1 MENTETLNSRT
12 LHRQEFTCKYCKQSF
27 SKKFNL
33 NRHLKNTHGEEAIG
47 ILNSKKCHIFCIIC
61 STEKVIG
68 GFLSYNDYISHLK
81 ETHNVQVEEKLYH
94 FVKKEDFEVWRS
106 SEEKEVNY
114 ALQCTNVE
122 KSRTRIYYNCNRS
135 DSRGFVSNCSKK
147 ISKTGGSIKINGT
160 CPSRIIATFLPEG
173 SITVR
178 YIQTHVGHEIEVRT
192 QRLSKNDQKY
202 LVDQLKAGVCT
213 ERIVKNARTVKES
226 DKLTRLNLVTRNDL
240 SNLARRNNI
249 EKMRHSNDMVA
260 TALKVH
266 EWNSEGKNY
275 VFLFKQLG
283 ETHSFLKVNDFA
295 LAFMN
300 KTMEQKFR
308 EFNRIVCMDGTHG
321 LTKYKGWE
329 LTILLVKDETKA
341 GFPVAFMISNR
352 QDQMIQEIF
361 LGALKEK
368 LGTDAPISTE
378 FLMTDD
384 DVKYYNAWVKTMSN
398 SPRRLL
404 CTWHLLKNWNIQG
417 KRKLKTQELKNT
429 MRKDMRKILTATN
442 VQSFQKNKENYLK
455 ILQEQNETEFITYL
469 QKYYF
474 CNEARIMSWAF
485 CYRSE
490 VGINTNMALE
500 SLNRYIKK
508 EKLHNNGYIRLE
520 KLLDVLEEVVDDKM
534 WKRII
539 SIKRPHRNT
548 YQGRTVAKAH
558 RQAELIKNC
567 VKVKGFGSF
576 IIKSN
581 EKTYCVTYKETCLSK
596 NCREMFCEAC
606 KVCFHKYRCECIE
619 YVVKSTTCKHVHVVA
634 MYEQKQLLNNI
645 SFNEEINLNPI
656 NEGEINEFLLE
667 KNLKTGNEVD
677 LTLRRKFVSDHVKN
691 YVNDMLTLNDD
702 AFEVFAKNFEIF
714 VNKNDKDLGILG
726 NKRKFAKQTYYPQ
739 A

>member
-1 MENTETLNSRT
+1 STETLNSRT

-275 VFLFKQLG
+275 VFLFKQL
-283 ETHSFLKVNDFA
+283 
-295 LAFMN
+295 
-300 KTMEQKFR
+300 
-308 EFNRIVCMDGTHG
+308 
-321 LTKYKGWE
+321 
-329 LTILLVKDETKA
+329 
-341 GFPVAFMISNR
+341 
-352 QDQMIQEIF
+352 
-361 LGALKEK
+361 EK

-469 QKYYF
+469 QK
-474 CNEARIMSWAF
+474 
-485 CYRSE
+485 
-490 VGINTNMALE
+490 
-500 SLNRYIKK
+500 
-508 EKLHNNGYIRLE
+508 
-520 KLLDVLEEVVDDKM
+520 
-534 WKRII
+534 
-539 SIKRPHRNT
+539 
-548 YQGRTVAKAH
+548 
-558 RQAELIKNC
+558 
-567 VKVKGFGSF
+567 
-576 IIKSN
+576 
-581 EKTYCVTYKETCLSK
+581 
-596 NCREMFCEAC
+596 
-606 KVCFHKYRCECIE
+606 
-619 YVVKSTTCKHVHVVA
+619 
-634 MYEQKQLLNNI
+634 
-645 SFNEEINLNPI
+645 
-656 NEGEINEFLLE
+656 
-667 KNLKTGNEVD
+667 
-677 LTLRRKFVSDHVKN
+677 
-691 YVNDMLTLNDD
+691 
-702 AFEVFAKNFEIF
+702 
-714 VNKNDKDLGILG
+714 
-726 NKRKFAKQTYYPQ
+726 
-739 A
+739 